1 MLNTALRTSQQRV
14 LGTAILQWDMFS
26 LDVCHVLQFYR
37 EVLAEPISHNSLIIL
52 DHPWS
57 SCIFWN
63 HLESWHIFGNFWDI
77 LEICWRSIIRVSSV
91 IISYIQQICT
101 ILTFQYLTRAA
112 FSGLQTIKVTFFILH
127 HFPVVSPRCVS
138 PLLSPRCV
146 SPVCLTVFGSK
157 SSSQPFRLSA
167 KKEQTDGNGT
177 DRFSR
182 SFRHFSQVYK
192 IEGVDSEHLEPLN
205 SINLGAHKA
214 S

>member
-1 MLNTALRTSQQRV
+1 MYVMFFNFIEKYWQNQFPTT
-14 LGTAILQWDMFS
+14 ILWS
-26 LDVCHVLQFYR
+26 
-37 EVLAEPISHNSLIIL
+37 SLIIL
-52 DHPWS
+52 DHLVYFGIIWNLD
-57 SCIFWN
+57 IF
-63 HLESWHIFGNFWDI
+63 LETFGCFWDI

-138 PLLSPRCV
+138 LLCLPFLSPRCV

-205 SINLGAHKA
+205 SINLGVHKA